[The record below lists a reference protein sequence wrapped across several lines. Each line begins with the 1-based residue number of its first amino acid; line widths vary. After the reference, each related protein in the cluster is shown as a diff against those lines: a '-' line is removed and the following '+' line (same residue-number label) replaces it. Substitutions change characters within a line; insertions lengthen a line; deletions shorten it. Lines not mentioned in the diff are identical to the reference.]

1 MPVKPTEI
9 LKKMPDTFSVLIGDF
24 YAGKSI
30 LNKKLIT
37 GKEELDM
44 RNRMLRMLSQTFNVC
59 QKSIGKT
66 YAIESLR
73 SCDFSIVVFENVGE
87 RTTKQGVKYLDN
99 LKGFMT
105 CTISEEA
112 REMKVDL
119 VCAAYRGLGT
129 LLMSY
134 IRKYAKHYGMKSIK
148 LDAATIELACKFYG
162 PKFEYEFSGED
173 AGTDCKG
180 MERRRLRSNKLN
192 QVYARQSDEKM
203 FEMTYQTGIEPRTTR
218 ATVAAARANNSNNN
232 NNNSNNNNNN
242 SAASENNY
250 QGNNNTVASNNLKSP
265 NSRKEKKKKV
275 LKSLKR
281 KRARPNVKK
290 SRTKKLTRK
299 RRTQSS
305 MSRVSYNSN

>member
-9 LKKMPDTFSVLIGDF
+9 LKKIPDTFSVLIGDF
-24 YAGKSI
+24 YAEKSI
-30 LNKKLIT
+30 FNKKTIT
-37 GKEELDM
+37 GRQESDM

-73 SCDFSIVVFENVGE
+73 TCNFSIVVFENVGE

-105 CTISEEA
+105 CTISEE

-134 IRKYAKHYGMKSIK
+134 IREYAKHYGMKSIK

-162 PKFEYEFSGED
+162 PKFGYEFSGED
-173 AGTDCKG
+173 SGTDCKG

-218 ATVAAARANNSNNN
+218 ATVAATAERPNS
-232 NNNSNNNNNN
+232 SNNNNNN
-242 SAASENNY
+242 SAASENAY
-250 QGNNNTVASNNLKSP
+250 QGNNNTVASNNIKSSS
-265 NSRKEKKKKV
+265 SRKEKKKKV

-290 SRTKKLTRK
+290 PRTKKLTR
-299 RRTQSS
+299 RRKTQSS
-305 MSRVSYNSN
+305 MSRVSYTSN

>member
-9 LKKMPDTFSVLIGDF
+9 LKKIPDTFSVLIGDF

-30 LNKKLIT
+30 LNNRTIKR
-37 GKEELDM
+37 KEETNM

-66 YAIESLR
+66 YAIDSLKT
-73 SCDFSIVVFENVGE
+73 CDFSIVVFENVGE
-87 RTTKQGVKYLDN
+87 RTTKQGVIYLDN

-105 CTISEEA
+105 CTISEEK
-112 REMKVDL
+112 EMKVDL

-134 IRKYAKHYGMKSIK
+134 IREYAKFYGMKSIK

-192 QVYARQSDEKM
+192 QVYARQSEIKM
-203 FEMTYQTGIEPRTTR
+203 FEMTYQTGIVPRTTR
-218 ATVAAARANNSNNN
+218 ATVDAVARPNSSN
-232 NNNSNNNNNN
+232 NNNSNN
-242 SAASENNY
+242 SLKGYRGSS
-250 QGNNNTVASNNLKSP
+250 NNTFKSN
-265 NSRKEKKKKV
+265 NSRKKQ
-275 LKSLKR
+275 
-281 KRARPNVKK
+281 
-290 SRTKKLTRK
+290 RTKKLRRSRK
-299 RRTQSS
+299 KKSS

>member
-30 LNKKLIT
+30 LNKKTIT
-37 GKEELDM
+37 GKEEVDM

-66 YAIESLR
+66 YAIDSLR
-73 SCDFSIVVFENVGE
+73 NCDFSIVVFENVGE
-87 RTTKQGVKYLDN
+87 RTTKQGIKYLDN

-105 CTISEEA
+105 CTISEE

-162 PKFEYEFSGED
+162 PKFGYEFSGED
-173 AGTDCKG
+173 TGTDCKG

-192 QVYARQSDEKM
+192 QVYARQPDEKM

-218 ATVAAARANNSNNN
+218 ATVAAAAAARVNNNSNNN
-232 NNNSNNNNNN
+232 SNNNN
-242 SAASENNY
+242 SAASENAY

-265 NSRKEKKKKV
+265 RKKKV

-290 SRTKKLTRK
+290 PRTKKLTRR

-305 MSRVSYNSN
+305 MSRVSFNSN

>member
-9 LKKMPDTFSVLIGDF
+9 LKKMPDTFSILIGDF

-30 LNKKLIT
+30 LNKKTIT
-37 GKEELDM
+37 GKEEVDM

-66 YAIESLR
+66 YAIDSLR

-105 CTISEEA
+105 CTISEE

-134 IRKYAKHYGMKSIK
+134 IREYAKHYGMKSIK

-192 QVYARQSDEKM
+192 QVYARQPDEKM

-218 ATVAAARANNSNNN
+218 ATVAAAAAARVNNNSNNN
-232 NNNSNNNNNN
+232 SNNNN
-242 SAASENNY
+242 SAASENAY
-250 QGNNNTVASNNLKSP
+250 QGNNNTVASNNFKSL
-265 NSRKEKKKKV
+265 RKKKV

-290 SRTKKLTRK
+290 SRTKKLNRK

-305 MSRVSYNSN
+305 MSRVSYTSN

>member
-1 MPVKPTEI
+1 MPIKPTEI

-30 LNKKLIT
+30 FNKKTIT
-37 GKEELDM
+37 GRQESDM
-44 RNRMLRMLSQTFNVC
+44 RNRMFRMLRQTYDVC
-59 QKSIGKT
+59 QKSISKK
-66 YAIESLR
+66 YAIDSLR
-73 SCDFSIVVFENVGE
+73 TCNFSIVVFENVGE

-105 CTISEEA
+105 CTISEED

-134 IRKYAKHYGMKSIK
+134 IRSYAKHYRMKSIK

-162 PKFEYEFSGED
+162 PKFGYEFSGED
-173 AGTDCKG
+173 SETDCKG
-180 MERRRLRSNKLN
+180 MERRKLRSNKLN

-218 ATVAAARANNSNNN
+218 ARVAAAARANNSNNN
-232 NNNSNNNNNN
+232 SNNN
-242 SAASENNY
+242 SAASENAY
-250 QGNNNTVASNNLKSP
+250 QGNNNTVASNNIKGSS
-265 NSRKEKKKKV
+265 SRKGKKNKV

-290 SRTKKLTRK
+290 SRTKKLNRRR
-299 RRTQSS
+299 RRTHSS
-305 MSRVSYNSN
+305 MSKVSYNTN

>member
-9 LKKMPDTFSVLIGDF
+9 LKKIPDTFSVLIGDF

-30 LNKKLIT
+30 FNKKTIK
-37 GKEELDM
+37 GRQESDM

-66 YAIESLR
+66 YAIHSLR
-73 SCDFSIVVFENVGE
+73 NCDFSIVVFENVGE

-105 CTISEEA
+105 CTISEE

-134 IRKYAKHYGMKSIK
+134 IREYAKHYGMKSIK

-162 PKFEYEFSGED
+162 PKFGYEFSGED

-192 QVYARQSDEKM
+192 QVYARQSNEKM

-218 ATVAAARANNSNNN
+218 ARVAAAARANNSNNSS
-232 NNNSNNNNNN
+232 NNSSNNN
-242 SAASENNY
+242 SAASENAY
-250 QGNNNTVASNNLKSP
+250 QGNNNTVASNNLKKPS
-265 NSRKEKKKKV
+265 SRKGKKKKV

-290 SRTKKLTRK
+290 SRTKKLNRRR

-305 MSRVSYNSN
+305 MSIVSYTSN

>member
-9 LKKMPDTFSVLIGDF
+9 LKKIPDTFSVLIGDF

-30 LNKKLIT
+30 FNKKTIK
-37 GKEELDM
+37 GRQESDM

-66 YAIESLR
+66 YAIDSLR
-73 SCDFSIVVFENVGE
+73 TCDFSIVIFENVGE

-105 CTISEEA
+105 CTISEE

-134 IRKYAKHYGMKSIK
+134 IREYAKHYGMKSIK

-173 AGTDCKG
+173 AGTSCIG

-192 QVYARQSDEKM
+192 QVYARQSNEKM

-218 ATVAAARANNSNNN
+218 ARVAAAAERPNSS
-232 NNNSNNNNNN
+232 NNNSNNN
-242 SAASENNY
+242 SSASENAY

-265 NSRKEKKKKV
+265 SSRKEKKKKV

-290 SRTKKLTRK
+290 SRTKKLNRRR

-305 MSRVSYNSN
+305 MSIVSYTSN